1 MELRAS
7 SQRPPDQPAFYSV
20 GDREVLLRVKAKPHA
35 RTPGILGVRA
45 GELVV
50 AVRAPAEK
58 GKANAEII
66 KALADGLGISR
77 GEIVLKSGAGAP
89 HKVFRLPLAAAASLS
104 GLAPGPISS

>member
-1 MELRAS
+1 L
-7 SQRPPDQPAFYSV
+7 DQPPAGYQPSFYSV
-20 GDREVLLRVKAKPHA
+20 NDRDVLLRVKAKPHA

-66 KALADGLGISR
+66 KVLAEALGLPR
-77 GEIVLKSGAGAP
+77 GEVILRSGAGAP
-89 HKVFRLPLAAAASLS
+89 HKVFRLPLAAAVPLGSLASR
-104 GLAPGPISS
+104 ATSS